1 MLELCWELLARLW
14 LKLNSKKNYTIL
26 VEFAC
31 LLGLFLR
38 KRKAHL
44 ISKNACYH
52 PSISHHQTMRYSF
65 AGTLMWGGERLLW
78 TKQAHRYKFSY
89 FYPIFPRQKT
99 QNRNIFKW
107 NHLHNSN
114 NSCIL
119 NLIFSNQ
126 ITWLLM
132 ARTIINS
139 ISFADNFSSFIYLYS
154 IFKIFIL
161 LEKKQLKRTNC
172 AKIGQLSFVRQ
183 VNKV

>member
-1 MLELCWELLARLW
+1 ML
-14 LKLNSKKNYTIL
+14 
-26 VEFAC
+26 
-31 LLGLFLR
+31 
-38 KRKAHL
+38 
-44 ISKNACYH
+44 
-52 PSISHHQTMRYSF
+52 PSIHFRSPNNAIFFCWDSHEC
-65 AGTLMWGGERLLW
+65 GERFLW
-78 TKQAHRYKFSY
+78 TKQAHKYKFSY

-99 QNRNIFKW
+99 QNRNIFGW

-119 NLIFSNQ
+119 NLMFSNQ

-132 ARTIINS
+132 TRTIINS
-139 ISFADNFSSFIYLYS
+139 ITFADNFSSFIYLYS